1 MINRKIKEIEI
12 NKGNKRMKK
21 RTMILL
27 LVGLI
32 ALGIEAKGKKNR
44 MRGGGHQ
51 GAVQGQVN
59 VQQPGGISV
68 MPGVV
73 TPVANGQQPMTD
85 QQFLQDQLFG
95 MQKTETTELKSKI
108 AAIKAK
114 NAENKRIIDQGLS
127 ELVSGPVILYKK

>member
-1 MINRKIKEIEI
+1 MNK

-21 RTMILL
+21 RKMILL

-44 MRGGGHQ
+44 VGVGGHQ

-59 VQQPGGISV
+59 GQQPSGISV

-73 TPVANGQQPMTD
+73 MPMTNGQQPMTD
-85 QQFLQDQLFG
+85 QQFLQEQLLG
-95 MQKTETTELKSKI
+95 MQKTETDELKSKI
-108 AAIKAK
+108 AVMKAK

-127 ELVSGPVILYKK
+127 ELVSGQVILYKK